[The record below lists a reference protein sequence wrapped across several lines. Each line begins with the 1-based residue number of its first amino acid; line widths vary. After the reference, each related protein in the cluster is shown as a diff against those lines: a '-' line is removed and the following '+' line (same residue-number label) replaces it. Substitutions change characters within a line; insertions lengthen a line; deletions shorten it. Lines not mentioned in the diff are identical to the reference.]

1 MRKRLMQ
8 LRAVLGMSLVILLVF
23 SLSACA
29 GNGGDKSN
37 AYAAQETG
45 RCGGGGTGI

>member
-29 GNGGDKSN
+29 WL
-37 AYAAQETG
+37 
-45 RCGGGGTGI
+45 